1 MARWIVVRSRRP
13 GIRARSIHE
22 RFHRH
27 HALQHGPSG
36 PMRRLRSILVRPSFV
51 LVGHRPMLH
60 RRRSLGSQV
69 TVEAAC
75 DNCPTGGGPLPQPS
89 FFTYYEQLLPEAFQG
104 NRMTQC
110 DVFDWPA
117 PACGVGSRG
126 YLKVIGDQRYFC
138 LSDFPGSV
146 NPFAGAPTGP
156 IPAAFATCA
165 CIPGWTSGT
174 FPHLLFA
181 TPPAWW
187 TNFRAVA
194 VRSSHVSWD
203 CCQAQSPSTCQCL
216 P

>member
-1 MARWIVVRSRRP
+1 MSVSIV
-13 GIRARSIHE
+13 I
-22 RFHRH
+22 
-27 HALQHGPSG
+27 
-36 PMRRLRSILVRPSFV
+36 MRCSMVQV
-51 LVGHRPMLH
+51 DQCGDCGAYWCG
-60 RRRSLGSQV
+60 RRSYLSGTDPCSIGDGVWVQQV